1 MLFDLAIVGA
11 GPAGCSAAITAARYG
26 ANVLL
31 LERGSFPRQKVC
43 GEFVSAES
51 IQVLKELLADRAAT
65 LLNHSPLISQARVF
79 LDGVA
84 LRAKVN
90 PAAMSIARF
99 DLDSALWNAATTA
112 GAVTHAWTTV
122 RAIESDGPFRIVCTE
137 HTFEAKAVINAAGR
151 WSSLASAATRARVNG
166 QKWLGIKAHFAEPLS
181 SDSVDLYF
189 FDGGYCGVQ
198 PVSTAENGS
207 GNRINACAMVQAE
220 VASTMSEVLS
230 QQAALGERS
239 RKWKPL
245 TETVTTSPLI
255 FHEPEPVQG
264 AMLQAGDAAMF
275 VDPFIGDGIS
285 LALRSGVLAAEC
297 LAPFFRQRIT
307 LDQACANYSAEYRR
321 RFAHVL
327 NTSSRLRGLL
337 RWPRA
342 VRKPVLSV
350 LAKAPLLASQIV
362 KMTR

>member
-26 ANVLL
+26 AQVLL

-51 IQVLKELLADRAAT
+51 IQVLKELLGDNAAT
-65 LLNHSPLISQARVF
+65 LLSRSPSISQGRIFV
-79 LDGVA
+79 DGVT
-84 LRAKVN
+84 LRTKIN
-90 PAAMSIARF
+90 PAAISIARF
-99 DLDSALWNAATTA
+99 ELDSALWNAAIRA
-112 GAVTHAWTTV
+112 GAVTHAGMTV
-122 RAIESDGPFRIVCTE
+122 RAIESDGLFRIVCIE
-137 HTFEAKAVINAAGR
+137 HTFEAKAVVNAAGR
-151 WSSLASAATRARVNG
+151 WSNLASAATRARVNRE
-166 QKWLGIKAHFAEPLS
+166 KWLGIKAHFAEPAVS
-181 SDSVDLYF
+181 NSVDLYF

-198 PVSTAENGS
+198 PVRAAENSS
-207 GNRINACAMVQAE
+207 GIRINACAMVQAH
-220 VASTMSEVLS
+220 VASTMPEVLG
-230 QQAALGERS
+230 QHPGLRERS
-239 RKWKPL
+239 REWKSL
-245 TETVTTSPLI
+245 TEVVTTSPLI

-264 AMLQAGDAAMF
+264 SMLQAGDAAMF

-297 LAPFFRQRIT
+297 LVPFFRRELS
-307 LDQACANYSAEYRR
+307 LDQVRARYSDEYHA

-327 NTSSRLRGLL
+327 NTSSRLRGML

-350 LAKAPLLASQIV
+350 LAKAPLLTSGMV